1 MKPAL
6 NKTHLVGY
14 FAVWMLKHCQKS
26 CGICQ
31 VMQGMGMDPNVVH
44 DVPLFT
50 CSDISDNCESRAMN
64 GECQLNP
71 DYMNVKVK

>member
-1 MKPAL
+1 
-6 NKTHLVGY
+6 
-14 FAVWMLKHCQKS
+14 
-26 CGICQ
+26 
-31 VMQGMGMDPNVVH
+31 MDPNVVH

-71 DYMNVKVK
+71 DYMNVKVNERFISVHN